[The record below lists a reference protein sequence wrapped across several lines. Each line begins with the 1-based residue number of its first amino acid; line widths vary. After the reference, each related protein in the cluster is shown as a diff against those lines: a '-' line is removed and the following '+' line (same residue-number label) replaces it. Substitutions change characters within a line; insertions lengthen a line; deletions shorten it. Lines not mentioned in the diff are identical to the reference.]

1 MNMHMNMNVNG
12 VMDEVHRRKTR
23 PWFFAWLG
31 RLDGWLLL
39 VMAMLMVASLIIL
52 RSAAGGEDIILRQ
65 SLRIVGAMLVFMT
78 LMILPPVWLRRM
90 TPALYVITLILLIL
104 VPLVGVSAGGAQR
117 WLNLG
122 VVRLQ
127 PSELAKISVPM
138 MVVWFLT
145 IRHAQPPLSEVLVA
159 AVIILVPVVL
169 IREQP
174 DLGTALLVGASG
186 AIALFL
192 AGLSWRLLI
201 VGAILLA
208 IAAPLFWFFGIQDY
222 QRERVLTLFNP
233 EADKFGAGW
242 HIIQS
247 QIAIGSGGISGKG
260 YLQGTQSQLE
270 FLPESSTDFIFAV
283 IAEELGL
290 FGVTCLLI
298 AYGILIFRGLYLSV
312 WLSDRFARVVSA
324 SIFLTFFVNIF
335 VNIGMVS
342 GFLPVVGLPLA
353 FISYGGSSIFSLM
366 AGFAIAMNL
375 LGGYRQSPEEEHL

>member
-1 MNMHMNMNVNG
+1 MNA
-12 VMDEVHRRKTR
+12 VMDEVRRR
-23 PWFFAWLG
+23 DGLPWFFGWMA
-31 RLDGWLLL
+31 RLDIWLLL
-39 VMAMLMVASLIIL
+39 VMLLLMVASLVIL
-52 RSAAGGEDIILRQ
+52 RSAAGSEGIILRQ
-65 SLRIVGAMLVFMT
+65 GIRFVGALAVFITIMA
-78 LMILPPVWLRRM
+78 LPPALLRRI
-90 TPALYVITLILLIL
+90 TPLLYLATLVLLVL
-104 VPLVGVSAGGAQR
+104 VEVVGVSAGGAQR

-122 VVRLQ
+122 IARIQ

-145 IRHAQPPLSEVLVA
+145 IRHTLPSVNDVLVA
-159 AVIILVPVVL
+159 LMIIAIPVLL
-169 IREQP
+169 ILSQP
-174 DLGTALLVGASG
+174 DLGTSLLVGASG

-192 AGLSWRLLI
+192 AGLSWRMI
-201 VGAILLA
+201 AVGAVLIA
-208 IAAPLFWFFGIQDY
+208 IAAPLFWFFGIKDY

-233 EADKFGAGW
+233 DADQFGAGW

-260 YLQGTQSQLE
+260 YMQGTQSQLE

-290 FGVTCLLI
+290 FGVCCLLI
-298 AYGILIFRGLYLSV
+298 AYGILIFRGLYLSTF
-312 WLSDRFARVVSA
+312 LCNRFARIVSA
-324 SIFLTFFVNIF
+324 SIFLTFFINIF

-375 LGGYRQSPEEEHL
+375 IGGYWQSPEQEHL

>member
-1 MNMHMNMNVNG
+1 MSV
-12 VMDEVHRRKTR
+12 VMDEVRRR
-23 PWFFAWLG
+23 ESLPWFMAWTG
-31 RLDGWLLL
+31 RLDIWLLL
-39 VMAMLMVASLIIL
+39 VMGILMLSSLIVL
-52 RSAAGGEDIILRQ
+52 RSAAGTEGIILRQ
-65 SLRIVGAMLVFMT
+65 SLRFAGAIMVFAG
-78 LMILPPVWLRRM
+78 LMMLPPAFLRKM
-90 TPALYVITLILLIL
+90 TPFLYVITLGLLIL

-117 WLNLG
+117 WLNIG
-122 VVRLQ
+122 IARIQ

-145 IRHAQPPLSEVLVA
+145 IRHALPSLHEVLIAV
-159 AVIILVPVVL
+159 VIILVPVAL

-186 AIALFL
+186 GIALFL
-192 AGLSWRLLI
+192 AGLSWRLI
-201 VGAILLA
+201 MVGILLLA
-208 IAAPLFWFFGIQDY
+208 VAAPLFWFFGIQDY

-233 EADKFGAGW
+233 DADKFGAGW

-290 FGVTCLLI
+290 FGVSCLLI
-298 AYGILIFRGLYLSV
+298 AYGILIFRGLYLSTR
-312 WLSDRFARVVSA
+312 LGNRFARVVSA
-324 SIFLTFFVNIF
+324 SIFLTFFINIF

-353 FISYGGSSIFSLM
+353 FISYGGSSVFSLM

-375 LGGYRQSPEEEHL
+375 IGGYTQSPEEEHL

>member
-1 MNMHMNMNVNG
+1 MSV
-12 VMDEVHRRKTR
+12 VMDEVRRR
-23 PWFFAWLG
+23 ESLPWFMAWTG
-31 RLDGWLLL
+31 RLDIWLLL
-39 VMAMLMVASLIIL
+39 VMGILMLSSLIVL
-52 RSAAGGEDIILRQ
+52 RSAAGTEGIILRQ
-65 SLRIVGAMLVFMT
+65 SLRFAGAIMVFAG
-78 LMILPPVWLRRM
+78 LMMLPPAFLRKM
-90 TPALYVITLILLIL
+90 TPLLYVITLGLLIL

-117 WLNLG
+117 WLNIG
-122 VVRLQ
+122 IARIQ

-145 IRHAQPPLSEVLVA
+145 IRHALPSLHEVLIAV
-159 AVIILVPVVL
+159 VIILVPVAL

-186 AIALFL
+186 GIALFL
-192 AGLSWRLLI
+192 AGLSWRLI
-201 VGAILLA
+201 MVGILLLA
-208 IAAPLFWFFGIQDY
+208 VAAPLFWFFGIQDY

-233 EADKFGAGW
+233 DADKFGAGW

-290 FGVTCLLI
+290 FGVSCLLI
-298 AYGILIFRGLYLSV
+298 AYGILIFRGLYLSTR
-312 WLSDRFARVVSA
+312 LGNRFARVVSA
-324 SIFLTFFVNIF
+324 SIFLTFFINIF

-353 FISYGGSSIFSLM
+353 FISYGGSSVFSLM

-375 LGGYRQSPEEEHL
+375 IGGYTQSPEEEHL

>member
-1 MNMHMNMNVNG
+1 MNA
-12 VMDEVHRRKTR
+12 VMDEVRRR
-23 PWFFAWLG
+23 DGLPWFFGWMA
-31 RLDGWLLL
+31 RLDIWLLL
-39 VMAMLMVASLIIL
+39 VMLLLMVASLVIL
-52 RSAAGGEDIILRQ
+52 RSAAGSEGIILRQ
-65 SLRIVGAMLVFMT
+65 GIRFVGALAVFITIMA
-78 LMILPPVWLRRM
+78 LPPALLRRI
-90 TPALYVITLILLIL
+90 TPLLYLATLVLLVL
-104 VPLVGVSAGGAQR
+104 VEVVGVSAGGAQR

-122 VVRLQ
+122 IARIQ

-145 IRHAQPPLSEVLVA
+145 IRHTLPSVNDVLVA
-159 AVIILVPVVL
+159 LMIIAIPVLL
-169 IREQP
+169 ILSQP
-174 DLGTALLVGASG
+174 DLGTSLLVGASG

-192 AGLSWRLLI
+192 AGLSWRMI
-201 VGAILLA
+201 AVGAVLIA
-208 IAAPLFWFFGIQDY
+208 IAAPLFWFFGIKDY

-233 EADKFGAGW
+233 DADQFGAGW

-260 YLQGTQSQLE
+260 YMQGTQSQLE

-290 FGVTCLLI
+290 FGVCCLLI
-298 AYGILIFRGLYLSV
+298 AYGILIFRGLYLSTF
-312 WLSDRFARVVSA
+312 LCNRFARVVSA
-324 SIFLTFFVNIF
+324 SIFLTFFINIF

-375 LGGYRQSPEEEHL
+375 IGGYWQSPEQEHL

>member
-1 MNMHMNMNVNG
+1 MNEVL
-12 VMDEVHRRKTR
+12 DEVRRR
-23 PWFFAWLG
+23 HSHSWLWG
-31 RLDGWLLL
+31 WTSRMDIWLLL
-39 VMAMLMVASLIIL
+39 IMIVLMLSSLAIL
-52 RSAAGGEDIILRQ
+52 RSAAGSEGIILRQ
-65 SLRIVGAMLVFMT
+65 SLRFIGAVAVLIG
-78 LMILPPVWLRRM
+78 LMMLPPAFLRKM
-90 TPALYVITLILLIL
+90 TPFFYAVTLGLLVL
-104 VPLVGVSAGGAQR
+104 VPIIGVSAGGAQR
-117 WLNLG
+117 WLNIG
-122 VVRLQ
+122 IARIQ

-145 IRHAQPPLSEVLVA
+145 MRHALPTLSGVLGAVA
-159 AVIILVPVVL
+159 IILVPVAL

-192 AGLSWRLLI
+192 AGLSWRLIALGI
-201 VGAILLA
+201 ILLA
-208 IAAPLFWFFGIQDY
+208 VAAPLYWFFGIQDY

-233 EADKFGAGW
+233 DADKFGAGW
-242 HIIQS
+242 HTIQS

-290 FGVTCLLI
+290 FGVTCLLV
-298 AYGILIFRGLYLSV
+298 AYGILIFRGLYLSTR
-312 WLSDRFARVVSA
+312 LNNRFARVVSA
-324 SIFLTFFVNIF
+324 SIFLTFFINIF

-353 FISYGGSSIFSLM
+353 FISYGGSSVFSLM
-366 AGFAIAMNL
+366 AGFAVAMNL
-375 LGGYRQSPEEEHL
+375 IGGYTPSPEEEHL

>member
-1 MNMHMNMNVNG
+1 MNA
-12 VMDEVHRRKTR
+12 VMDEVRRR
-23 PWFFAWLG
+23 DGLPWFFGWMA
-31 RLDGWLLL
+31 RLDIWLLL
-39 VMAMLMVASLIIL
+39 VMLLLMVASLVIL
-52 RSAAGGEDIILRQ
+52 RSAAGSEGIILRQ
-65 SLRIVGAMLVFMT
+65 GIRFVGALAVFITIM
-78 LMILPPVWLRRM
+78 MLPPALLRRI
-90 TPALYVITLILLIL
+90 TPLLYLATLVLLVL
-104 VPLVGVSAGGAQR
+104 VEVVGVSAGGAQR

-122 VVRLQ
+122 IARIQ

-145 IRHAQPPLSEVLVA
+145 IRHTLPSVNDVLVA
-159 AVIILVPVVL
+159 LMIIAIPVLL
-169 IREQP
+169 ILSQP
-174 DLGTALLVGASG
+174 DLGTSLLVGASG

-192 AGLSWRLLI
+192 AGLSWRMI
-201 VGAILLA
+201 AVGAVLIA
-208 IAAPLFWFFGIQDY
+208 ITAPLFWFFGIKDY

-233 EADKFGAGW
+233 DADQFGAGW

-260 YLQGTQSQLE
+260 YMQGTQSQLE

-290 FGVTCLLI
+290 FGVCCLLI
-298 AYGILIFRGLYLSV
+298 AYGILIFRGLYLSTF
-312 WLSDRFARVVSA
+312 LCNRFARVVSA
-324 SIFLTFFVNIF
+324 SIFLTFFINIF

-366 AGFAIAMNL
+366 AGFAIAINL
-375 LGGYRQSPEEEHL
+375 IGGYWQSPEQEHL

>member
-1 MNMHMNMNVNG
+1 MNT
-12 VMDEVHRRKTR
+12 VMDEVRRR
-23 PWFFAWLG
+23 DRLPWFLAWMA
-31 RLDGWLLL
+31 RLDIWLLL
-39 VMAMLMVASLIIL
+39 VIALLMGASLIIL
-52 RSAAGGEDIILRQ
+52 RSAAGSEGIILRQ
-65 SLRIVGAMLVFMT
+65 GLRLAGAVMVFITIML
-78 LMILPPVWLRRM
+78 LPPAFLRRI
-90 TPALYVITLILLIL
+90 TPLLYIATLILLVL
-104 VPLVGVSAGGAQR
+104 VEIAGVSAGGAKR

-122 VVRLQ
+122 FARIQ

-145 IRHAQPPLSEVLVA
+145 IRHTLPSSSDILTAL
-159 AVIILVPVVL
+159 VIIALPVAL
-169 IREQP
+169 ILSQP
-174 DLGTALLVGASG
+174 DLGTSLLVGASG
-186 AIALFL
+186 VIALFL
-192 AGLSWRLLI
+192 AGLSWRMI
-201 VGAILLA
+201 AIGGVLVA
-208 IAAPLFWFFGIQDY
+208 IAAPLFWFFGIKDY

-233 EADKFGAGW
+233 DADQFGAGW

-260 YLQGTQSQLE
+260 YMQGTQSQLE

-290 FGVTCLLI
+290 FGVSCLLI
-298 AYGILIFRGLYLSV
+298 AYGILIFRGLYLST
-312 WLSDRFARVVSA
+312 LLCNRFARVVSA
-324 SIFLTFFVNIF
+324 SIFLTFFINIF

-375 LGGYRQSPEEEHL
+375 IGGYWQSPEEEHL

>member
-1 MNMHMNMNVNG
+1 MSV
-12 VMDEVHRRKTR
+12 VMDEVRRR
-23 PWFFAWLG
+23 ESLPWFMAWTG
-31 RLDGWLLL
+31 RLDIWLLL
-39 VMAMLMVASLIIL
+39 VMGILMLSSLIVL
-52 RSAAGGEDIILRQ
+52 RSAAGTEGIILRQ
-65 SLRIVGAMLVFMT
+65 SLRFAGAIVVFAG
-78 LMILPPVWLRRM
+78 LMMLPPAFLRKM
-90 TPALYVITLILLIL
+90 TPFLYVITLGLLIL

-117 WLNLG
+117 WLNIG
-122 VVRLQ
+122 IARIQ

-145 IRHAQPPLSEVLVA
+145 IRHALPSLHEVLIAV
-159 AVIILVPVVL
+159 VIILVPVAL

-186 AIALFL
+186 GIALFL
-192 AGLSWRLLI
+192 AGLSWRLI
-201 VGAILLA
+201 MVGILLLA
-208 IAAPLFWFFGIQDY
+208 VAAPLFWFFGIQDY

-233 EADKFGAGW
+233 DADKFGAGW

-290 FGVTCLLI
+290 FGVSCLLI
-298 AYGILIFRGLYLSV
+298 AYGILIFRGLYLSTR
-312 WLSDRFARVVSA
+312 LGNRFARVVSA
-324 SIFLTFFVNIF
+324 SIFLTFFINIF

-353 FISYGGSSIFSLM
+353 FISYGGSSVFSLM

-375 LGGYRQSPEEEHL
+375 IGGYTQSPEEEHL

>member
-1 MNMHMNMNVNG
+1 MNRVL
-12 VMDEVHRRKTR
+12 DEVQRRNPRTAL
-23 PWFFAWLG
+23 WEWTS
-31 RLDGWLLL
+31 RLDLWLLL
-39 VMAMLMVASLIIL
+39 VMGLLMLASLIIL
-52 RSAAGGEDIILRQ
+52 RSAAGSEGIILRQ
-65 SLRIVGAMLVFMT
+65 SLRFAGAIAVFT
-78 LMILPPVWLRRM
+78 GLMMLPPAFLRKM
-90 TPALYVITLILLIL
+90 TPVLYAITLGLLIL
-104 VPLVGVSAGGAQR
+104 VPIVGVSAGGAQR
-117 WLNLG
+117 WLNIG
-122 VVRLQ
+122 IARIQ

-138 MVVWFLT
+138 MVTWFLT
-145 IRHAQPPLSEVLVA
+145 IRHALPSLSEVVVA
-159 AVIILVPVVL
+159 VCIILVPVLL

-174 DLGTALLVGASG
+174 DLGTSLLVGASG
-186 AIALFL
+186 GIALL
-192 AGLSWRLLI
+192 LSGLSWRLI
-201 VGAILLA
+201 AVGAILLA
-208 IAAPLFWFFGIQDY
+208 VTAPLFWFFGIEDY

-233 EADKFGAGW
+233 DADKFGAGW

-312 WLSDRFARVVSA
+312 RLNNRFARVVAA
-324 SIFLTFFVNIF
+324 SIFLTFFINIF

-366 AGFAIAMNL
+366 AGFAVAMNL
-375 LGGYRQSPEEEHL
+375 IGGYMPSPEEEHL

>member
-1 MNMHMNMNVNG
+1 MNA
-12 VMDEVHRRKTR
+12 VMDEVRRR
-23 PWFFAWLG
+23 DGLPWFFAWVA

-39 VMAMLMVASLIIL
+39 VMLLLMAASLVIL
-52 RSAAGGEDIILRQ
+52 QSASASDGIILRQ
-65 SLRIVGAMLVFMT
+65 SIRFAGALVVFIT
-78 LMILPPVWLRRM
+78 LMLLPPPFLRKV
-90 TPALYVITLILLIL
+90 TPLLYVATLGLLIL
-104 VPLVGVSAGGAQR
+104 VEVAGVSAGGAKR

-122 VVRLQ
+122 VARIQ

-138 MVVWFLT
+138 MVVWYLT
-145 IRHAQPPLSEVLVA
+145 IRHTLPSVGDVLAALIIIALPVA
-159 AVIILVPVVL
+159 LILA
-169 IREQP
+169 QP

-186 AIALFL
+186 VIALFL
-192 AGLSWRLLI
+192 AGLSWRMIALGAVLI
-201 VGAILLA
+201 A
-208 IAAPLFWFFGIQDY
+208 IAAPLFWFFGIKDY

-233 EADKFGAGW
+233 DADQFGAGW

-260 YLQGTQSQLE
+260 YMQGTQSQLE

-290 FGVTCLLI
+290 FGVSCLLI
-298 AYGILIFRGLYLSV
+298 AYGILIFRGLYLST
-312 WLSDRFARVVSA
+312 LLGNRFARVVAA
-324 SIFLTFFVNIF
+324 SIFLTFFINIF

-375 LGGYRQSPEEEHL
+375 IGGYRQSPEQEHL